1 MSLVL
6 PMLEDFCVQ
15 LDFFSCLAKHL
26 VSYLFCMAGAFPSP
40 FVITVGAPKGGDCK
54 TWVAFNLASLL
65 GLWGYDVVVVDA
77 NPMHDLQRDH
87 QVLEADGIWP
97 RFDVVSHDLLTVDGN
112 QAEDLN
118 VSSQRH
124 RDFIIYDTSQYVQL
138 RTTKLAWASC
148 NLLIVPVTPSAQQM
162 RNYLEALQLHNAF
175 PGARPPL
182 LVLPCRVTVL
192 KNAVAEKRLEL
203 LLEHLKDHGCIVPT
217 FPREWRI
224 PDNDTLKAQD
234 TRWIFGQLEFDG
246 KKKILSQDFLRKV
259 IVSLVWIRSE
269 IERIYGPLPA
279 PKLRPIGTDDR
290 TEMLARLLVEY
301 AERTGRQRE
310 SAA

>member
-1 MSLVL
+1 MF
-6 PMLEDFCVQ
+6 PMT
-15 LDFFSCLAKHL
+15 
-26 VSYLFCMAGAFPSP
+26 GRAFPHP
-40 FVITVGAPKGGDCK
+40 FIITVGVPKGGECK

-65 GLWGYDVVVVDA
+65 GLWGYSVVVVDA
-77 NPMHDLQRDH
+77 NPMHDLLKDY

-112 QAEDLN
+112 QVDDVDL
-118 VSSQRH
+118 SSHRH
-124 RDFIIYDTSQYVQL
+124 SDFIIYDTSQYVQL
-138 RTTKLAWASC
+138 RVTKLAWASC
-148 NLLIVPVTPSAQQM
+148 NLLILPITPSAQQI
-162 RNYLEALQLHNAF
+162 RNYLEALQLNNAF
-175 PGARPPL
+175 PGDRPPL
-182 LVLPCRVTVL
+182 LVLPCRGTVL

-203 LLEHLKDHGCIVPT
+203 LLEHLRDQGCIVPP
-217 FPREWRI
+217 FAREWRI

-234 TRWIFGQLEFDG
+234 TRWVFSQLDFDG
-246 KKKILSQDFLRKV
+246 KKKVLSQDFLRKV

-279 PKLRPIGTDDR
+279 PRLPPIATDDR
-290 TEMLARLLVEY
+290 TAMLARLAAEF